1 MTEKDFDSKADIICG
16 CSGTTVGQI
25 LTLIEQGTI
34 DMDRISRITGV
45 LSGCGG
51 CEFDVQTLV
60 NNHKDPA

>member
-1 MTEKDFDSKADIICG
+1 MTENASDNKADIICG

-25 LTLIEQGTI
+25 LALIEQGTI

-51 CEFDVQTLV
+51 CEFDVQALV
-60 NNHKDPA
+60 NNHKDLA

>member
-1 MTEKDFDSKADIICG
+1 MTDIASDNKADIICG

-25 LTLIEQGTI
+25 LALIEQGTI

-60 NNHKDPA
+60 NNHKDSA